1 VLNISLA
8 NPLEVILAICFVLVA
23 FAVLIGT
30 FVIAIAYVY
39 SNVFER
45 WPDYSSTKRIQVVRN
60 IAIALA
66 TIAAL
71 IWFASNRF

>member
-1 VLNISLA
+1 MLNISLA